1 VFRLTISDQLWGWT
15 EREFFERFAAYLV
28 KTGRPTTLT
37 VERTC
42 PVRSFFHLPGRYRK
56 WGALGFLQEEATG
69 TFCAMNCDDWV
80 DGELGMMRILAS
92 DPRCR
97 VILKQQYQHALYSTH
112 PLTKVKPWTY
122 LSCFPSEV
130 DVRADD
136 LRTIPRWR
144 APMYFRGKVT
154 HRRRAAILRRLV
166 DLGVV
171 APETDAVPFEPYL
184 RELSQYRLALS
195 LPGWGNLCHREIEA
209 FAVGT
214 PVLMPRLLNEL
225 HDPLGPDQH
234 YVSVNVAVDGTD
246 PNGVAQAIA
255 ERYWEV
261 IDDHAFLERVVRNAT
276 QWYDTNARFPAVLA
290 LTDRLLNFPSRG

>member
-1 VFRLTISDQLWGWT
+1 VFRLTISDRLWGWT

-28 KTGRPTTLT
+28 GTGRPTKLT
-37 VERTC
+37 VERTF
-42 PVRSFFHLPGRYRK
+42 PLQSLFHLPSRCRK
-56 WGALGFLQEEATG
+56 WNASAFLQEEATG
-69 TFCAMNCDDWV
+69 TFWVMNCDDWV
-80 DGELGMMRILAS
+80 DAELGKMRTAAS
-92 DPRCR
+92 EQRCR
-97 VILKQQYQHALYSTH
+97 LILKQQYQYAVFSTP

-122 LSCFPSEV
+122 LTCFPSEV

-136 LRTIPRWR
+136 LRAIPRWR
-144 APMYFRGKVT
+144 APMYFRGKIT
-154 HRRRAAILRRLV
+154 HRSREPILRRLV
-166 DLGVV
+166 DLGAV
-171 APETDAVPFEPYL
+171 APETDAVPFEQYL
-184 RELSQYRLALS
+184 SELSQYRLVLS

-225 HDPLGPDQH
+225 HDPLIPDRH
-234 YVSVNVAVDGTD
+234 YVSVNVGVDNAD
-246 PNGVAQAIA
+246 PNRVAQSIA

-290 LTDRLLNFPSRG
+290 LTDRLLNLPSRG